1 MENYETNNYKQPT
14 TIGQWLGRLLLMCVP
29 VVNIIFLIIWALDK
43 EDVEKANF
51 AKAYLIICAI
61 SAVIGCLFGAAFTS
75 AIVAAVSSI

>member
-43 EDVEKANF
+43 EDVE
-51 AKAYLIICAI
+51 
-61 SAVIGCLFGAAFTS
+61 
-75 AIVAAVSSI
+75 